1 MTRSHRMPHR
11 AAAVLLSVTT
21 VAVTG
26 ASAVAFGAAG
36 TTIYTSP
43 TGNDA
48 KPGQPVTTGAVAQPR
63 P

>member
-26 ASAVAFGAAG
+26 ASAVAF
-36 TTIYTSP
+36 
-43 TGNDA
+43 
-48 KPGQPVTTGAVAQPR
+48 
-63 P
+63 